1 MLFLSLINIV
11 SHLTYVE
18 LQAFNTD
25 FVNEWATVEKAKLWI
40 ITWAMAEFWQQQED

>member
-1 MLFLSLINIV
+1 MLFQSLINIV

-25 FVNEWATVEKAKLWI
+25 FANEWVSVEKTRVWI
-40 ITWAMAEFWQQQED
+40 ITWAVAESWQQQED